1 MMICNAVPRNRNAG
15 TLLPGTAVCSLR
27 NIQYLQLIETSES
40 RSDFEVFY
48 YQYRK
53 LMYYIAFDIVNDSHL
68 AEDIVD

>member
-1 MMICNAVPRNRNAG
+1 MLA
-15 TLLPGTAVCSLR
+15 L
-27 NIQYLQLIETSES
+27 YLQLIETCES

>member
-1 MMICNAVPRNRNAG
+1 MPFDRNMQVNMLA
-15 TLLPGTAVCSLR
+15 L
-27 NIQYLQLIETSES
+27 YLQLIETSES